1 MKGNDTEKTCRKC
14 HKFPETTEACS
25 IWFSKASTKTIPLI
39 YRHDDALRWLPR
51 VFASNPR
58 YRVPEGKLVS
68 LQFCSRDSLL
78 WLPL

>member
-1 MKGNDTEKTCRKC
+1 MTQRK
-14 HKFPETTEACS
+14 HAEMSQISRNTEACS
-25 IWFSKASTKTIPLI
+25 IWFSKASAKTIPLI

-58 YRVPEGKLVS
+58 YRVTEGKLVS

>member
-1 MKGNDTEKTCRKC
+1 MREMSQISCN
-14 HKFPETTEACS
+14 TEACS
-25 IWFSKASTKTIPLI
+25 IWVLKASTKTIRLI
-39 YRHDDALRWLPR
+39 YRHDDALKSVFRWLPR

-58 YRVPEGKLVS
+58 YRVSEGKLVS

>member
-14 HKFPETTEACS
+14 HKFPETLRHVLSAFES
-25 IWFSKASTKTIPLI
+25 QHKDIPLI

-58 YRVPEGKLVS
+58 YRVTEGKLVS